1 MIRRNQRFL
10 SFLNALSD
18 GMIVVLSYLFSAWF
32 WLDYLPN
39 FSKNIAALHSFRQ
52 GIGIAALIYALAMVF
67 LLAIFGLYNSS
78 RIRRLRREIVVI
90 IEANILGILSV
101 GAVLFLFRLQDFSR
115 GVLAIFFFTS
125 SVLLCL
131 KRVCMRKAISSMRSK
146 GFNQKHVLIVG
157 TAALA
162 RQYAANIEKE
172 KQFGFT
178 VYGFIG
184 TESADLNARYL
195 GGFDKLESHLQ
206 NPGIDEVIIA
216 LGPEEI
222 SRIKPVISICEKCG
236 TKVAVIPFYN
246 DIIPANP
253 TIEIIGS
260 SKLINLRSNP
270 LDNLGYAFLKR
281 SFDIVASA
289 IALLLLSPLMLVVA
303 IGTKVSSPG
312 PVLFKQQRVGRN
324 KKLFAM
330 LKFRSMRVNA
340 KQDTGWTT
348 DSDPRKTRFGSF
360 LRKFSID
367 ELPQFINVFRGDMSL
382 VGPRPEVPFY
392 VEKFKEDIP
401 LYMVKHQVRPGMT
414 GWAQVN
420 GYRGNTSI
428 EKRIEHD
435 IWYIENWSVGL
446 DMKIMLLTVFGAW
459 INHEKISASKDA

>member
-10 SFLNALSD
+10 NFLNAFSD
-18 GMIVVLSYLFSAWF
+18 GIIVLLAYLFSAWF

-52 GIGIAALIYALAMVF
+52 GTGIAALIYALAMVL

-78 RIRRLRREIVVI
+78 RIRRLRKEIIVVV
-90 IEANILGILSV
+90 EANILGVLSV

-115 GVLAIFFFTS
+115 GVLAVFFLS
-125 SVLLCL
+125 SSGLLCL
-131 KRVCMRKAISSMRSK
+131 KRILLRRVISSMRGR

-162 RQYAANIEKE
+162 RQYAANIAKE
-172 KQFGFT
+172 KQFGFNI
-178 VYGFIG
+178 YGFIG
-184 TESADLNARYL
+184 SESAGLQAKYL
-195 GGFDKLESHLQ
+195 GGFEKLEGYLQ
-206 NPGIDEVIIA
+206 NSDIDEVIIA
-216 LGPEEI
+216 LEPEEI
-222 SRIKPVISICEKCG
+222 RRIKPVISTCEKCG

-270 LDNLGYAFLKR
+270 LDNIGYAFLKR
-281 SFDIVASA
+281 SFDVFASA
-289 IALLLLSPLMLVVA
+289 VLLLILSPLMLFVA
-303 IGTKVSSPG
+303 VGTKLSSPG
-312 PVLFKQQRVGRN
+312 PVLFKQQRIGRN
-324 KKLFAM
+324 KKPFAM

-348 DSDPRKTRFGSF
+348 DADPRKTRFGSF

-367 ELPQFINVFRGDMSL
+367 ELPQLINVLRGDMSL

-446 DMKIMLLTVFGAW
+446 DLKIMLLTLFGAW
-459 INHEKISASKDA
+459 INHEKINVSKES